1 MVLYMITND
10 YENQNKLLS
19 LDNVLKYHDVDMV
32 LCNDILDVDCDM
44 ELQNMD
50 YLVDTDDVKT
60 WISEYT
66 NDDFLMDFFDYD
78 DNKHD
83 IDNLTDDDLQLV
95 KDDYLMDIID
105 DLDLY
110 NYYDDI
116 YQYYIIDD
124 YSSDL
129 FIKLQYPVFYSNV
142 LNVFVVGITH
152 WGTSWSYILT
162 NQTFDDY
169 GVTSE

>member
-1 MVLYMITND
+1 MITND

-19 LDNVLKYHDVDMV
+19 LNNILQYHGVNMV
-32 LCNDILDVDCDM
+32 LCNDILDVDCEM

-60 WISEYT
+60 WISTYA

-95 KDDYLMDIID
+95 KDDYSMDIID
-105 DLDLY
+105 DLDLW

-124 YSSDL
+124 YS
-129 FIKLQYPVFYSNV
+129 K
-142 LNVFVVGITH
+142 H
-152 WGTSWSYILT
+152 
-162 NQTFDDY
+162 TF
-169 GVTSE
+169 S

>member
-19 LDNVLKYHDVDMV
+19 LSNVLKYHNVNMV
-32 LCNDILDVDCDM
+32 LCNDILDIDCEM

-60 WISEYT
+60 WISTYT
-66 NDDFLMDFFDYD
+66 NDDFLMDFFDD
-78 DNKHD
+78 DKHD
-83 IDNLTDDDLQLV
+83 IDNLTDDDLQLI
-95 KDDYLMDIID
+95 KDDYCMDIID
-105 DLDLY
+105 DLELLD
-110 NYYDDI
+110 YYDDI

-129 FIKLQYPVFYSNV
+129 FIKLEYPVFYSNA
-142 LNVFVVGITH
+142 LNVYVVGITH
-152 WGTSWSYILT
+152 YGTSWNYILT

-169 GVTSE
+169 GITSE

>member
-10 YENQNKLLS
+10 YENQHKLLS
-19 LDNVLKYHDVDMV
+19 LNNVLQYHNVNMV
-32 LCNDILDVDCDM
+32 LCNDILDVDCEM

-124 YSSDL
+124 RLTLSADHVRV
-129 FIKLQYPVFYSNV
+129 LQN
-142 LNVFVVGITH
+142 
-152 WGTSWSYILT
+152 
-162 NQTFDDY
+162 
-169 GVTSE
+169 

>member
-1 MVLYMITND
+1 
-10 YENQNKLLS
+10 
-19 LDNVLKYHDVDMV
+19 MV
-32 LCNDILDVDCDM
+32 LCNDILNVDYEM

-60 WISEYT
+60 WISTYT
-66 NDDFLMDFFDYD
+66 NDDFLMDCFDD

-95 KDDYLMDIID
+95 KDDYYMDIID
-105 DLDLY
+105 DLDLW

-129 FIKLQYPVFYSNV
+129 FIKLEYPVFYSNV
-142 LNVFVVGITH
+142 LNVYVVGITH
-152 WGTSWSYILT
+152 YGTSWNYILT

>member
-19 LDNVLKYHDVDMV
+19 LSNILRYHDVNMV
-32 LCNDILDVDCDM
+32 LCNDILDVDDEM

-129 FIKLQYPVFYSNV
+129 FIKLQYPVFYSNA
-142 LNVFVVGITH
+142 LNVYVVGITH
-152 WGTSWSYILT
+152 YGTSWSYILT

>member
-10 YENQNKLLS
+10 YENQYKLLS
-19 LDNVLKYHDVDMV
+19 LSNVLKYHNVNMV
-32 LCNDILDVDCDM
+32 LCNDILDVDCEM
-44 ELQNMD
+44 ELQNMN

-60 WISEYT
+60 WISTYT
-66 NDDFLMDFFDYD
+66 NDDFLMDFFDD
-78 DNKHD
+78 DKHD

-95 KDDYLMDIID
+95 KDDYCMDIIN
-105 DLDLY
+105 DLELLD
-110 NYYDDI
+110 YYDDI
-116 YQYYIIDD
+116 YQYFIIDD

-129 FIKLQYPVFYSNV
+129 FIKLEYPVFYSSV
-142 LNVFVVGITH
+142 LNVYVVGITH
-152 WGTSWSYILT
+152 WGTSWNYILT

>member
-10 YENQNKLLS
+10 YENQHKLLS
-19 LDNVLKYHDVDMV
+19 LSNVLQYHDVNMV
-32 LCNDILDVDCDM
+32 LCNDILDVDYAM

-50 YLVDTDDVKT
+50 YLMDTDNVKT
-60 WISEYT
+60 WISEYA

-78 DNKHD
+78 DNKHN

-95 KDDYLMDIID
+95 KDDYYMDIINDLELSHD
-105 DLDLY
+105 DD
-110 NYYDDI
+110 NI
-116 YQYYIIDD
+116 YQYFIIDD

-129 FIKLQYPVFYSNV
+129 FIKLGYPVFYSNV
-142 LNVFVVGITH
+142 LNVYVVGITH
-152 WGTSWSYILT
+152 LGTSWNYILT

>member
-10 YENQNKLLS
+10 YENQHKLLS
-19 LDNVLKYHDVDMV
+19 LSNVLQYHDVNMV
-32 LCNDILDVDCDM
+32 LCNDILDVDCEM

-50 YLVDTDDVKT
+50 YIVDTD
-60 WISEYT
+60 
-66 NDDFLMDFFDYD
+66 
-78 DNKHD
+78 
-83 IDNLTDDDLQLV
+83 
-95 KDDYLMDIID
+95 D

-129 FIKLQYPVFYSNV
+129 FIKLEYPVFYSNV
-142 LNVFVVGITH
+142 LNVYVVGITH
-152 WGTSWSYILT
+152 YGTSWNYILT

>member
-1 MVLYMITND
+1 MVLYMITNN

-19 LDNVLKYHDVDMV
+19 LSNVLRYHDVNMV
-32 LCNDILDVDCDM
+32 LCNDILDVDYEM

-105 DLDLY
+105 DLNLY

-129 FIKLQYPVFYSNV
+129 FIKLQYPVFYSNA
-142 LNVFVVGITH
+142 LNVYVVGITH
-152 WGTSWSYILT
+152 YGTPWNCILT

-169 GVTSE
+169 GVTSK

>member
-1 MVLYMITND
+1 MVLYMITNN

-19 LDNVLKYHDVDMV
+19 LSNILRYHDVNMV
-32 LCNDILDVDCDM
+32 LCNDILDVDYEM

-83 IDNLTDDDLQLV
+83 IDNLTDDDLQLI

-105 DLDLY
+105 DLNLY

-124 YSSDL
+124 HSSDL
-129 FIKLQYPVFYSNV
+129 FIKLQYPVFYSNA
-142 LNVFVVGITH
+142 LNVYVVGITH
-152 WGTSWSYILT
+152 YGTSWSYILT

-169 GVTSE
+169 GITSE

>member
-1 MVLYMITND
+1 MITND

-105 DLDLY
+105 DLDLW

>member
-1 MVLYMITND
+1 MITNN
-10 YENQNKLLS
+10 YENKNKLLS
-19 LDNVLKYHDVDMV
+19 LSNILRYHDVNMV
-32 LCNDILDVDCDM
+32 LCNDILDVDDEM

-83 IDNLTDDDLQLV
+83 IDNLTDDDLQLI
-95 KDDYLMDIID
+95 KDDYCMDIID

-129 FIKLQYPVFYSNV
+129 FIKLQYPVFYSNA
-142 LNVFVVGITH
+142 LNVYVVGITH
-152 WGTSWSYILT
+152 WGTSWNYILT

>member
-1 MVLYMITND
+1 MITND
-10 YENQNKLLS
+10 YENKNKLLS
-19 LDNVLKYHDVDMV
+19 LSNVLQYHNVNMV
-32 LCNDILDVDCDM
+32 LCNDILDVDCEM
-44 ELQNMD
+44 ELQNMN

-60 WISEYT
+60 WISEYA

-83 IDNLTDDDLQLV
+83 IYNLTNDDLQLV
-95 KDDYLMDIID
+95 KDDYCMDIID

-129 FIKLQYPVFYSNV
+129 FIELEYPVFYSNA
-142 LNVFVVGITH
+142 LNVYVVGITH
-152 WGTSWSYILT
+152 LGTSWNYILT

>member
-1 MVLYMITND
+1 MVLYMITNN
-10 YENQNKLLS
+10 YENQYKLLS
-19 LDNVLKYHDVDMV
+19 LDNVLQYHNVNMV

-60 WISEYT
+60 WISTYA

-95 KDDYLMDIID
+95 KDDYYMDIID
-105 DLDLY
+105 DLDLW

-116 YQYYIIDD
+116 YQYFIIDD
-124 YSSDL
+124 CSSDL
-129 FIKLQYPVFYSNV
+129 FIKLEYPVFYSNA
-142 LNVFVVGITH
+142 LNVYVVGITH
-152 WGTSWSYILT
+152 WGTSWNYILT

>member
-1 MVLYMITND
+1 MITND
-10 YENQNKLLS
+10 YENQYKLLS
-19 LDNVLKYHDVDMV
+19 LSNVLQYHDVNMV
-32 LCNDILDVDCDM
+32 LCNDILDVDSEM
-44 ELQNMD
+44 ELQNIE
-50 YLVDTDDVKT
+50 YLVGTDDVKT
-60 WISEYT
+60 WISEYA

-83 IDNLTDDDLQLV
+83 IDNLTDDDLRLV
-95 KDDYLMDIID
+95 EDDYYMDIID
-105 DLDLY
+105 DLGLS
-110 NYYDDI
+110 YYDDM

-129 FIKLQYPVFYSNV
+129 FIKLGYPVFYSNV
-142 LNVFVVGITH
+142 LNVYVVGITH
-152 WGTSWSYILT
+152 WGTSWNYILT

>member
-1 MVLYMITND
+1 MVLYMITNN
-10 YENQNKLLS
+10 YEKQHKVLS
-19 LDNVLKYHDVDMV
+19 LSNILRYHDVNMV

-44 ELQNMD
+44 ELQNID
-50 YLVDTDDVKT
+50 YRVDTDDVKT
-60 WISEYT
+60 WISEYA

-95 KDDYLMDIID
+95 KDDYLMDIVD

-110 NYYDDI
+110 DYYDDI

-124 YSSDL
+124 HSSDL
-129 FIKLQYPVFYSNV
+129 FIKLQYPVFYSNA

-152 WGTSWSYILT
+152 YGTSWNYILT

>member
-105 DLDLY
+105 DLDLW

>member
-19 LDNVLKYHDVDMV
+19 LDNVLKYHDVNMV

-105 DLDLY
+105 DLDLW

-124 YSSDL
+124 HSSDL
-129 FIKLQYPVFYSNV
+129 FIKLKYPVFYSNV

>member
-19 LDNVLKYHDVDMV
+19 LDNVLKYHDVNMV

-110 NYYDDI
+110 DYYDDI

-124 YSSDL
+124 HSSDL
-129 FIKLQYPVFYSNV
+129 FIKLKYPVFYSNV

>member
-1 MVLYMITND
+1 MVLYMITNY
-10 YENQNKLLS
+10 YENQHKLLS
-19 LDNVLKYHDVDMV
+19 LDNILQYHNVNMV
-32 LCNDILDVDCDM
+32 LCNNILDVDCKM

-60 WISEYT
+60 WISTCT
-66 NDDFLMDFFDYD
+66 NDDFLMDFFDD

-95 KDDYLMDIID
+95 KDDYYMDIID
-105 DLDLY
+105 DLDLW

-116 YQYYIIDD
+116 YQYFIIDD
-124 YSSDL
+124 CSSDL
-129 FIKLQYPVFYSNV
+129 FIELEYPVFYSNV
-142 LNVFVVGITH
+142 LNVYVVGITH
-152 WGTSWSYILT
+152 WGTSWNYILT
-162 NQTFDDY
+162 NKTFDDY

>member
-1 MVLYMITND
+1 MITND
-10 YENQNKLLS
+10 YENQHKLLS
-19 LDNVLKYHDVDMV
+19 LSNILQYHDVNMV
-32 LCNDILDVDCDM
+32 LCNDILDVDSEM
-44 ELQNMD
+44 ELQNME
-50 YLVDTDDVKT
+50 YLVGTDDVKT
-60 WISEYT
+60 WISAYA
-66 NDDFLMDFFDYD
+66 ND
-78 DNKHD
+78 DNKHN

-95 KDDYLMDIID
+95 KDDYYMDIID
-105 DLDLY
+105 DLDLW

-129 FIKLQYPVFYSNV
+129 FIKLEYPVFYSNV
-142 LNVFVVGITH
+142 LNVYVVGITH
-152 WGTSWSYILT
+152 WGTSWNYILT

>member
-1 MVLYMITND
+1 MVLYMITNN
-10 YENQNKLLS
+10 YENKNKLLS
-19 LDNVLKYHDVDMV
+19 LSNILRYHDVNMV
-32 LCNDILDVDCDM
+32 LCNDILDVDDEM

-83 IDNLTDDDLQLV
+83 IDNLTDDDLQLI
-95 KDDYLMDIID
+95 KDDYCMDIID

-129 FIKLQYPVFYSNV
+129 FIKLQYPVFYSNA
-142 LNVFVVGITH
+142 LNVYVVGITH
-152 WGTSWSYILT
+152 WGTSWNYILT

>member
-1 MVLYMITND
+1 MITNY
-10 YENQNKLLS
+10 YENQHKLLS
-19 LDNVLKYHDVDMV
+19 LDNVLQYHNVNMV
-32 LCNDILDVDCDM
+32 LCNDILDVDCEM

-50 YLVDTDDVKT
+50 YLVDTDDVET
-60 WISEYT
+60 WLST
-66 NDDFLMDFFDYD
+66 FANDDFLMDFFDD

-95 KDDYLMDIID
+95 KDDYYMDIID
-105 DLDLY
+105 DLDLW

-116 YQYYIIDD
+116 FQYFIIDD
-124 YSSDL
+124 CSSDL
-129 FIKLQYPVFYSNV
+129 FIKLEYTVFYSNV
-142 LNVFVVGITH
+142 LNVYVVGITH
-152 WGTSWSYILT
+152 WGTAWNYVLT

>member
-1 MVLYMITND
+1 MITND

-19 LDNVLKYHDVDMV
+19 LSNILRYHDVNMV
-32 LCNDILDVDCDM
+32 LCNDILDVDDEM

-129 FIKLQYPVFYSNV
+129 FIKLQYPVFYSNA
-142 LNVFVVGITH
+142 LNVYVVGITH
-152 WGTSWSYILT
+152 YGTSWSYILT

>member
-1 MVLYMITND
+1 MITNN

-19 LDNVLKYHDVDMV
+19 LSNVLRYHDVNMV
-32 LCNDILDVDCDM
+32 LCNDILDVDYEM

-105 DLDLY
+105 DLNLY

-129 FIKLQYPVFYSNV
+129 FIKLQYPVFYSNA
-142 LNVFVVGITH
+142 LNVYVVGITH
-152 WGTSWSYILT
+152 YGTPWNCILT

-169 GVTSE
+169 GVTSK

>member
-1 MVLYMITND
+1 MVLYMITNN
-10 YENQNKLLS
+10 YENKNKLLS
-19 LDNVLKYHDVDMV
+19 LSNILRYHDVNMV
-32 LCNDILDVDCDM
+32 LCNDVLDVDDEM

-83 IDNLTDDDLQLV
+83 IDNLTDDDLQLI
-95 KDDYLMDIID
+95 KDDYCMDIID

-129 FIKLQYPVFYSNV
+129 FIKLQYPVFYSNA
-142 LNVFVVGITH
+142 LNVYVVGITH
-152 WGTSWSYILT
+152 WGTSWNYILT

>member
-1 MVLYMITND
+1 
-10 YENQNKLLS
+10 
-19 LDNVLKYHDVDMV
+19 MV
-32 LCNDILDVDCDM
+32 LCNDILDVDYEM

-60 WISEYT
+60 WISEYA

-124 YSSDL
+124 HSSDL
-129 FIKLQYPVFYSNV
+129 FIKLQYPVFYSNA
-142 LNVFVVGITH
+142 LNVYVVGITH
-152 WGTSWSYILT
+152 YGTSWSYILT

>member
-19 LDNVLKYHDVDMV
+19 LSNILRYHNVNMV
-32 LCNDILDVDCDM
+32 LCNDILDVDYEM

-60 WISEYT
+60 WISEYA

-124 YSSDL
+124 HSSDL
-129 FIKLQYPVFYSNV
+129 FIKLQYPVFYSNA
-142 LNVFVVGITH
+142 LNVYVVGITH
-152 WGTSWSYILT
+152 YGTSWSYILT